1 MGILVTLASD
11 LLSDAGMIKNSFLQK
26 VFITMFW
33 GLCAAGLIQFY
44 KHMIWQANEDIN
56 GDKAV
61 RALYDDS
68 RQVAH
73 PANRNSQLH

>member
-1 MGILVTLASD
+1 
-11 LLSDAGMIKNSFLQK
+11 MIQNSFIQK

-44 KHMIWQANEDIN
+44 KHMVWQANEDIN

-61 RALYDDS
+61 KELYGES

-73 PANRNSQLH
+73 PINKNSQLQ

>member
-1 MGILVTLASD
+1 MGILVNLADD
-11 LLSDAGMIKNSFLQK
+11 LLNKAGMIQNTFMQK
-26 VFITMFW
+26 VFITIFW

-56 GDKAV
+56 GDKAMKD
-61 RALYDDS
+61 LYGDS

-73 PANRNSQLH
+73 PISKNSQLR